1 MPHPTHLISPYQP
14 RLGSLAATAVP
25 IPALLEGVSQKGPDI
40 HPYALQTDTQSIMGY
55 KIEGCTIDDAA
66 GLGRNNASAYW
77 EQPYWRMLWPQD
89 MDREFI
95 IEQVQ
100 KRIGPAVLL
109 RDRDHLRQEKA
120 VDEETGDIIGYAR
133 WNFSEALV
141 KSHEGEVLW
150 ADRQVPNVDD
160 EMRKELEEEMDA
172 SWWEP
177 RSDMGEL
184 DVKIDDARKR
194 LHAQEK
200 HIGESLSNDEDACC

>member
-1 MPHPTHLISPYQP
+1 
-14 RLGSLAATAVP
+14 
-25 IPALLEGVSQKGPDI
+25 
-40 HPYALQTDTQSIMGY
+40 MGY
-55 KIEGCTIDDAA
+55 RVEGCTIDDAA

-77 EQPYWRMLWPQD
+77 KQPYWRMLWPQD

-120 VDEETGDIIGYAR
+120 VDEDTGDIIGYAR
-133 WNFSEALV
+133 WNLSEALV

-150 ADRQVPNVDD
+150 ADRQVPGVDD
-160 EMRKELEEEMDA
+160 DLRKELEEEMDA

-177 RSDMGEL
+177 RSDTGEL
-184 DVKIDDARKR
+184 DVKIEEARER

-200 HIGESLSNDEDACC
+200 HIGEALPGDGAW